1 MKHAA
6 LLLAVIQGLAAS
18 VACGDDSAAADAAVV
33 IDARPDEGTLAL
45 AWTVADADQ
54 SPITCDDVAALTV
67 GVSAILEGAGSG
79 TPLAFPCGDGAGT
92 AQLAPGTYALRI
104 ELRAGA
110 GVLDGPIVS
119 SGVEITRDQTTD
131 LAPVTF
137 EVPTTGGFSF
147 LLDTPPLG
155 SNCDEAEGDLTEIT
169 FELRDA
175 TDTCVPATFEIAAGA
190 ASSAGTYQADC
201 TGAGF
206 GCIDNDQMITVID
219 VDSGPHGLVMRGAKG
234 GVADCYSRNAQ
245 IIIPGNDLVR
255 NLPAQ
260 QLMLASTPACDPLA
274 PDAGVMPDAGVT
286 DAGLDAAL

>member
-6 LLLAVIQGLAAS
+6 LLIAVIPGLLAS
-18 VACGDDSAAADAAVV
+18 GACGDDSAAVDAAVV

-54 SPITCDDVAALTV
+54 SPITCDEVAALTV
-67 GVSAILEGAGSG
+67 AVNALPEGAGSG
-79 TPLAFPCGDGAGT
+79 IPLAFPCGDGSGT
-92 AQLAPGTYALRI
+92 VQLDSGTYQLRI

-110 GVLDGPIVS
+110 GVLDGPITMN
-119 SGVEITRDQTTD
+119 GVEITQDQTTD
-131 LAPVTF
+131 LGSIGF

-155 SNCDEAEGDLTEIT
+155 SNCDQAEGDLTEVI

-206 GCIDNDQMITVID
+206 GCIDNDQMITAIG

-234 GVADCYSRNAQ
+234 GVPDCYRRDAQ

-260 QLMLASTPACDPLA
+260 QLMLASTPECDPLA
-274 PDAGVMPDAGVT
+274 PDAGVVPDAGVT